1 MKKDTIQT
9 RKMQYD
15 LLRSIACIMVV
26 MLHVSA
32 FYWTKLSPESPEW
45 RALNFYDSLT
55 RSSVPLFF
63 MISGV
68 FMLSKEQTIKRLYR
82 KNILHLIIV
91 FLIWSVL
98 YAVDAIGIPAFF
110 QSDWNKILTFVIN
123 GKYHLWFLPTMISVY
138 IVIPILH
145 PLVDYCNGKY
155 LWYFVGAFF
164 VFGVVKATLLLY
176 PYSNT
181 SIFTLLVDKIPDFR
195 FYTGYFVLGYL
206 LANKFEKQINN
217 FFLVLSASF
226 IFSGSTYIGRLDAI
240 AKQVPAGLFYGYFC
254 LPVCLEAICLF
265 LLLKNSEDL
274 LAKTT
279 CLNRGILFFSR
290 KTMGIYLLHP
300 FVLERL
306 DRIGINS
313 LTWNSWITVPIVTG
327 ITVLICLVISAVLSQ
342 IPLVRKCL

>member
-1 MKKDTIQT
+1 
-9 RKMQYD
+9 
-15 LLRSIACIMVV
+15 
-26 MLHVSA
+26 MLVHFIGQNFRLKVQNG
-32 FYWTKLSPESPEW
+32 

-181 SIFTLLVDKIPDFR
+181 SIFTLLVDKIR
-195 FYTGYFVLGYL
+195 ILGFI
-206 LANKFEKQINN
+206 LAISFWGICWLTNLRNK
-217 FFLVLSASF
+217 
-226 IFSGSTYIGRLDAI
+226 
-240 AKQVPAGLFYGYFC
+240 
-254 LPVCLEAICLF
+254 
-265 LLLKNSEDL
+265 
-274 LAKTT
+274 
-279 CLNRGILFFSR
+279 
-290 KTMGIYLLHP
+290 
-300 FVLERL
+300 
-306 DRIGINS
+306 
-313 LTWNSWITVPIVTG
+313 
-327 ITVLICLVISAVLSQ
+327 
-342 IPLVRKCL
+342 